1 MNQLLALQA
10 LALCGLTV
18 LPQGKSQKGLQD
30 SQAPLPQACSRHL
43 SGLQALLDLA
53 SSEID
58 ILRI

>member
-30 SQAPLPQACSRHL
+30 S
-43 SGLQALLDLA
+43 
-53 SSEID
+53 
-58 ILRI
+58 